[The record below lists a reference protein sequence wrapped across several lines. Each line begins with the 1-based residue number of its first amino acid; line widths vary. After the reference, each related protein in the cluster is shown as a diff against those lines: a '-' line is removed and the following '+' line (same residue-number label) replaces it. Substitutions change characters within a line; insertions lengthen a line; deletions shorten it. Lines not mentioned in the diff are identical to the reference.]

1 MARRDY
7 FEVLDAKVMIV
18 AASRFDQK
26 WVWQKKKPLWAHE
39 RALIIIASMV
49 LSIISVTCVGERES
63 PHDSGTARCFS
74 DYSSCIIID

>member
-49 LSIISVTCVGERES
+49 LSIISVTCVGERERALT
-63 PHDSGTARCFS
+63 TAAQHVAFP
-74 DYSSCIIID
+74 IIVHV